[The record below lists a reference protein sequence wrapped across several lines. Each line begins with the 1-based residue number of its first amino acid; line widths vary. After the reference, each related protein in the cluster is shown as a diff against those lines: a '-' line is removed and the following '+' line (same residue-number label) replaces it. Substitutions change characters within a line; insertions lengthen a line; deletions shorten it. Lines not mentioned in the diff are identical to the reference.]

1 MADLATLLESEASA
15 EIEAILGEARQRADG
30 IVKAAEEQAKSV
42 LEGRRRALE
51 NALQSTI
58 TRAKSS
64 AELESAALKL
74 SANHGASE
82 QAFSSAQAE
91 LRAFTKSAEYEKTLQ
106 KLIAEV
112 KNALGT
118 VTKLEVNP
126 SDVEVA
132 QRAATAAG
140 LSVPV
145 NANPDIETGVRGF
158 AEGGFSSVTN
168 TLLGRLSRAR
178 DSLLSDVA
186 KVLGN

>member
-1 MADLATLLESEASA
+1 MADLASLLESEASA

-51 NALQSTI
+51 NALQATI

-91 LRAFTKSAEYEKTLQ
+91 LKAFTKSAEYEKTLQ
-106 KLIAEV
+106 KLITEV
-112 KNALGT
+112 KNVVGN

-126 SDVEVA
+126 ADVDVA
-132 QRAATAAG
+132 KRAASAAG
-140 LSVPV
+140 VTAQV
-145 NANPDIETGVRGF
+145 HANPDIETGVRGY
-158 AEGGFSSVTN
+158 AEGGSSSVTN

-178 DSLLSDVA
+178 DGLLSDVA

>member
-1 MADLATLLESEASA
+1 MADLASLLESEASA

-42 LEGRRRALE
+42 LEGRKRFFD
-51 NALQSTI
+51 NAMQATI

-74 SANHGASE
+74 SASHGASE
-82 QAFSSAQAE
+82 QAFTSAQSE

-112 KNALGT
+112 KNAVGT
-118 VTKLEVNP
+118 VSKLEVNP
-126 SDVEVA
+126 ADVEVA
-132 QRAATAAG
+132 KRAASAAG
-140 LSVPV
+140 V
-145 NANPDIETGVRGF
+145 NAEVHANPEIETGVRGY
-158 AEGGFSSVTN
+158 AEGGSSSVTN
-168 TLLGRLSRAR
+168 TLVGRLSRAR

-186 KVLGN
+186 KVLGS

>member
-1 MADLATLLESEASA
+1 MADLASLLESEASA

-42 LEGRRRALE
+42 LEGRKRALE
-51 NALQSTI
+51 NALQATI

-91 LRAFTKSAEYEKTLQ
+91 LKAFTKSAEYEKTLQ
-106 KLIAEV
+106 KLITEV
-112 KNALGT
+112 KNAVGN

-126 SDVEVA
+126 ADVDVA
-132 QRAATAAG
+132 KRAAIAAG
-140 LSVPV
+140 VTAQV
-145 NANPDIETGVRGF
+145 HANPDIETGVRGF
-158 AEGGFSSVTN
+158 AEGGSSSVTN

-178 DSLLSDVA
+178 DGLLSDVA